1 MSQQTHGMTHNP
13 LAGLT
18 TMAMGLTGQSYTSLS
33 RTTFVCCIFS
43 RFKTS
48 VSRACSSSCDRAV
61 LLMILTANFS
71 SPSFRL
77 SVACFTVAKL
87 QCGRGIRFVS
97 DERCKASS
105 WVQPTCPVREF
116 CQICKTAEGV
126 EVGRLRS
133 RRTSLVHL
141 WQVLTFSHSSL
152 LRNLRFFNM
161 ASTYATEF

>member
-43 RFKTS
+43 RIKTS

-105 WVQPTCPVREF
+105 WVVNPPALSESFAKFVKLQR
-116 CQICKTAEGV
+116 ALRL
-126 EVGRLRS
+126 VGYGRGARVWCIFGRYS
-133 RRTSLVHL
+133 P
-141 WQVLTFSHSSL
+141 SH
-152 LRNLRFFNM
+152 
-161 ASTYATEF
+161 THPC